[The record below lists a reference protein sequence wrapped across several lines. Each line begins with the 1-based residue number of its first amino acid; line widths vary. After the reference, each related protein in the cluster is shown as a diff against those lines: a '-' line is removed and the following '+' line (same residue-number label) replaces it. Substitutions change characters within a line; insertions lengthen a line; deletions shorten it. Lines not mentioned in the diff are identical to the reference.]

1 MDILI
6 QLIDLTVV
14 LAFIVVICVI
24 FTNAVEHLGEKLNLC
39 EGAVGSVLAAVGTAL
54 PETIVP
60 VVAILGAYFSG
71 QDIQKGNDIGI
82 GAIIG
87 APFMLGTLAF
97 FVTGLA
103 VYIYTAKGRRS
114 LDMPVD
120 TVVMFRDLHYFSIAF
135 LMAILATFLPFHWLK
150 IIVAVTLLV
159 IYGVY
164 VFKTLRQAGGEA
176 VCGAEELAALY
187 FTKYIKVPEN
197 LEMPAIVSQLIFSVV
212 GLIALAHLFVNH
224 LTIASEIL
232 KVPPLIL
239 SLIIT
244 PIATELPEKLNSVLW
259 IRAKKDT
266 LAMGNVTGAM
276 VFQSCIPTALGI
288 MLTPWILN
296 EYTLVNAVIVYMS
309 VIVVYYSIIKNK
321 GILKPNALLMGGLFY
336 LIFLIYILIKL
347 FVH

>member
-60 VVAILGAYFSG
+60 VVAIVGAWFSG

-103 VYIYTAKGRRS
+103 VYIYASKGRRT

-120 TVVMFRDLHYFSIAF
+120 TVVMFRDLHYFSFSF
-135 LMAILATFLPFHWLK
+135 LLAILATFLPFHWLK
-150 IIVAVTLLV
+150 VVVAVTLLAV
-159 IYGVY
+159 YGIY
-164 VFKTLRQAGGEA
+164 VFKTLRQASGES
-176 VCGAEELAALY
+176 VCGSEELASLY
-187 FTKYIKVPEN
+187 FTRYLKVIPSF
-197 LEMPAIVSQLIFSVV
+197 EMPAIVFQLVFSVA
-212 GLIALAHLFVNH
+212 GLIGLAHLFVNH
-224 LTIASEIL
+224 LTVASDLL

-239 SLIIT
+239 SLILT

-296 EYTLVNAVIVYMS
+296 QYTLVNAVIVYMS
-309 VIVVYYSIIKNK
+309 VIVVYYSIIRNK
-321 GILKPNALLMGGLFY
+321 GILKPKALLMGGIFY
-336 LIFLIYILIKL
+336 LIFLVYILTKL
-347 FVH
+347 SLH